1 MICWLTRRR
10 LGAFQDGELGPA
22 ARLRTAAHLER
33 CPDCAAELAELA
45 RLRAALTVEAP
56 EPPQAV
62 WDAFWPQVRAR
73 MAAAREP
80 ASRRG
85 WEAIFAAPRFVLAS
99 AAAAA
104 LALIAVLAPWQRAP
118 VSEGPRVAGS
128 LAPSAPSEGRVT
140 RAVVVQSVE
149 TAVPDSSV
157 MVFMNPETEVTVV
170 WVFGLERTGI

>member
-10 LGAFQDGELGPA
+10 LGAFQDGELGA
-22 ARLRTAAHLER
+22 ATRLRTAAHLER

-45 RLRAALTVEAP
+45 RLRAGLTVEAP

-73 MAAAREP
+73 LTVREP

-85 WEAIFAAPRFVLAS
+85 WDAVFPAPRFVLAS

-128 LAPSAPSEGRVT
+128 LAPSEGRVT

-149 TAVPDSSV
+149 TALPDSSV
-157 MVFMNPETEVTVV
+157 MVFTNPETEVTVV